1 MRRVLLTTAAAA
13 CCVAAGALRAQ
24 EAPRLPDPAGQD
36 RVVPVYEEPRHR
48 QVFKSGTT
56 RILELIVLPG
66 DTSLFHSHEDPIVYI
81 NLSSGALRTQELGKD
96 WSQPGGRGGA
106 RGAAAAGAA
115 APPAAA
121 RRRRRRRLRPFASPA
136 PPATRRRRLTHRI
149 TNTGTGTVHA
159 LVVVN
164 QTKGTDATTPKDA
177 GFEGMPEL
185 TNNWFRAYRFSLP
198 PGQYGTHTH
207 KTPAFL
213 AQTSDGTAVAQGG
226 RLWALNELGDWAFF
240 DAGTAHEMRNTSTA
254 TVEFV
259 EIEVR
264 QPAR

>member
-1 MRRVLLTTAAAA
+1 MRTVLLAALAVTVGTAAG
-13 CCVAAGALRAQ
+13 VLRAQ
-24 EAPRLPDPAGQD
+24 EAPRLPDPAAQD

-66 DTSLFHSHEDPIVYI
+66 DTSLFHTHEDPIVYI
-81 NLSSGALRTQELGKD
+81 NLSSGTLRTQELGKD

-106 RGAAAAGAA
+106 RGTAGAGAPTAAAAAPA
-115 APPAAA
+115 APTPAV
-121 RRRRRRRLRPFASPA
+121 RVTSTTSY
-136 PPATRRRRLTHRI
+136 ATTPGTHRI
-149 TNTGTGTVHA
+149 TNVGTGIVHA

-164 QTKGTDATTPKDA
+164 QTKGTEATTAKEA
-177 GFEGMPEL
+177 GFEGTPEL
-185 TNNWFRAYRFSLP
+185 TNAWFRAYRFELP
-198 PGQYGTHTH
+198 PGQTGTHTH

-213 AQTSDGTAVAQGG
+213 AQTNDGTAVAQGA
-226 RLWALNELGDWAFF
+226 RLWALNEVGAWAFF
-240 DAGTAHEMRNTSTA
+240 DAGTAHEIRNTSTA

-264 QPAR
+264 QPR

>member
-1 MRRVLLTTAAAA
+1 MARAMRHALLAVVTIGAAT
-13 CCVAAGALRAQ
+13 AAGALQAQ
-24 EAPRLPDPAGQD
+24 EAPRQPDPVLD

-48 QVFKSGTT
+48 QVFRSGTT

-66 DTSLFHSHEDPIVYI
+66 DTSLFHSHEDPIVYV

-106 RGAAAAGAA
+106 RTGGAGAPAAVPA
-115 APPAAA
+115 APVA
-121 RRRRRRRLRPFASPA
+121 PA
-136 PPATRRRRLTHRI
+136 PAVRVTSTTSYAQTPVTHRI
-149 TNTGTGTVHA
+149 TNTGTGIVHA

-164 QTKGTDATTPKDA
+164 QTRGTDAITPKDA

-185 TNNWFRAYRFSLP
+185 ANTWYRVYRFALP
-198 PGQYGTHTH
+198 PGQTGTHTH
-207 KTPAFL
+207 KVPAFL
-213 AQTSDGTAVAQGG
+213 AQTSDGTAVAQSA
-226 RLWALNELGDWAFF
+226 RLWALNETGDWAFF
-240 DAGTAHEMRNTSTA
+240 DAGAAHEIRNTSTA

>member
-1 MRRVLLTTAAAA
+1 MRRALLAVLTIGAATAAT
-13 CCVAAGALRAQ
+13 AAGALQAQ
-24 EAPRLPDPAGQD
+24 EAPRQPDPVLD

-48 QVFKSGTT
+48 QVFRSGTT

-96 WSQPGGRGGA
+96 WSQPGGRGA
-106 RGAAAAGAA
+106 RAGGAAPAVVPAVPTAA
-115 APPAAA
+115 APAVRVTSTTSYAQAPA
-121 RRRRRRRLRPFASPA
+121 
-136 PPATRRRRLTHRI
+136 THRI
-149 TNTGTGTVHA
+149 SNTGTGTVHA

-177 GFEGMPEL
+177 GFEGTPEL
-185 TNNWFRAYRFSLP
+185 TNTWFRVYRFDLP
-198 PGQYGTHTH
+198 PGQTGTHTH

-213 AQTSDGTAVAQGG
+213 AQTSDGTAVAQGA
-226 RLWALNELGDWAFF
+226 RLRALNQKGDWAFF
-240 DAGTAHEMRNTSTA
+240 DAGTPHEIRNTSTGS
-254 TVEFV
+254 VEFV

>member
-1 MRRVLLTTAAAA
+1 MRTLLLAALAVTAGTAAG
-13 CCVAAGALRAQ
+13 VLRAQ
-24 EAPRLPDPAGQD
+24 EAPLGQD
-36 RVVPVYEEPRHR
+36 RIVPVYDEPRHR
-48 QVFKSGTT
+48 QVFRSGST
-56 RILELIVLPG
+56 RVLELIVLPG

-106 RGAAAAGAA
+106 RGAPAAGAA
-115 APPAAA
+115 APPPAVPAA
-121 RRRRRRRLRPFASPA
+121 PA
-136 PPATRRRRLTHRI
+136 PAVRVTSTTGYAQVPVTHRI

-185 TNNWFRAYRFSLP
+185 TNNWFRTYRFSLP
-198 PGQYGTHTH
+198 PGQYGTHAH
-207 KTPAFL
+207 KTPALL

-240 DAGTAHEMRNTSTA
+240 DAGTAHEILNTSTA
-254 TVEFV
+254 AVEFV

>member
-1 MRRVLLTTAAAA
+1 MHRALVAALTIGAAT
-13 CCVAAGALRAQ
+13 AAGALRAQ
-24 EAPRLPDPAGQD
+24 EAPRQPDPVLD

-48 QVFKSGTT
+48 QVFRSGTT

-106 RGAAAAGAA
+106 RTGSAGAPAA
-115 APPAAA
+115 APAAPVA
-121 RRRRRRRLRPFASPA
+121 PA
-136 PPATRRRRLTHRI
+136 PAVRVTSTTSYAQAPATHRI
-149 TNTGTGTVHA
+149 SNTGTGTVHA

-177 GFEGMPEL
+177 GFEGTPEL
-185 TNNWFRAYRFSLP
+185 TNTWFRVYRFDLP
-198 PGQYGTHTH
+198 PGQTGTHTH

-213 AQTSDGTAVAQGG
+213 AQTSDGTAVAQGA
-226 RLWALNELGDWAFF
+226 RLRALNQKGDWAFF
-240 DAGTAHEMRNTSTA
+240 DAGTPHEIRNTSTGS
-254 TVEFV
+254 VEFV